1 MKQNFHKG
9 ATAAALEEVARAF
22 ATAGRAQAR
31 RLLAAMAVTGL
42 AAGAQAA
49 SVAVDCNAGDSIS
62 AALAPLDLQ
71 GPHTITVTGVCHESV
86 SIMNRERLTIQAPAG
101 QMATIAR
108 PAGAGPAAAV
118 FVNGSSA
125 VSLQRLVLTGA
136 ANGLLLQRLSD
147 VNAQQVTTENNGA
160 NGMAVIGNSNLI
172 VTASTVRNN
181 AFNGIVGQ
189 DSSVLRVSGGTV
201 IEGNGRAGL
210 LLVNNS
216 TSSFLD
222 SFVRSNG
229 QHGVALLASSTINL
243 INNIIENNAWTGVNV
258 AATSDAEIGGNT
270 ISGNGAGPG
279 AEDTGGL
286 VVAENSDALV
296 GASTIVN
303 NTGPG
308 ILATAHATL
317 SMADGNTVSGNSEQ
331 GVKLER
337 LAVAQFLGAG
347 TIASNAEADLACDT
361 TSLAA
366 GDLSGVQEIRCARIE
381 REHGRPRPGH
391 VFAPRATHD

>member
-1 MKQNFHKG
+1 MKPNFHNSVTAARLEEAVPEL
-9 ATAAALEEVARAF
+9 ATAVRTHARGF
-22 ATAGRAQAR
+22 
-31 RLLAAMAVTGL
+31 LAAIAVTGL
-42 AAGAQAA
+42 AAGAHAA
-49 SVAVDCNAGDSIS
+49 SVTVDCNAGGSIT

-71 GPHTITVTGVCHESV
+71 GPHTITVTGVCREAV
-86 SIMNRERLTIQAPAG
+86 TILNRERLTIQAPAG
-101 QMATIAR
+101 QTATIER
-108 PAGAGPAAAV
+108 PAGGGPAAAV

-172 VTASTVRNN
+172 LTASTVRNN

-201 IEGNGRAGL
+201 IESNGRAGL

-222 SFVRSNG
+222 SFVRRNG
-229 QHGVALLASSTINL
+229 QHGIALLASSTINL
-243 INNIIENNAWTGVNV
+243 INNMIENNAWTGVNV
-258 AATSDAEIGGNT
+258 AVTSDAEIGGNT

-279 AEDTGGL
+279 AEGAGGL
-286 VVAENSDALV
+286 VVAENSDVLV
-296 GASTIVN
+296 SASTIVN

-317 SMADGNTVSGNSEQ
+317 SVTDGSTVSGNSEQ

-347 TIASNAEADLACDT
+347 TIVSNAEADLACDT

-391 VFAPRATHD
+391 AFAPRVTHD